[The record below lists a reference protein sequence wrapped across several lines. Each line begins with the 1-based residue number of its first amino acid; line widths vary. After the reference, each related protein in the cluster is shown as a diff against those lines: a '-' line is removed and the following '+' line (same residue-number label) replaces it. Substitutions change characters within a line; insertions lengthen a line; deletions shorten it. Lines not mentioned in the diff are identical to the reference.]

1 MSPKTLHRAYRQRH
15 KRVEISFQRNPNPA
29 IDESNFFLAGRWV
42 KFEGQLNSKFI
53 NKFER

>member
-1 MSPKTLHRAYRQRH
+1 MSSWTLHRACRQRH
-15 KRVEISFQRNPNPA
+15 KRVEISFQPNPNPA